1 MFRSVCKIVGIGFL
15 LTAASCSEVVEP
27 IQLSGLTVDA
37 TQQEEFEINVQ
48 PLTFDAAQKLNEM
61 HFERLVSRPGG
72 TSSANVVPE
81 KEITKSSFPS
91 TSKNQN
97 YKLGIGDEIT
107 LIQYVENVVSIG
119 TAGALI
125 EQGSADFSAT
135 KTPSIITTSGRVG
148 TDGSLL
154 LIGVGRINAL
164 GRSIEDLRDE
174 VRNIMIRDGG
184 APNFQ
189 MELSG
194 FNSQRAYLTTNTT
207 GSSVIPI
214 TDTQV
219 TLRDLIVR
227 SNLSLNENVLTIIE
241 IQRNG
246 ETYAFKLADI
256 LDENSPVV
264 DIRDQ
269 DHVFV
274 RSLAYKPGKV
284 FLLGGV
290 NPTVIPIKPEE
301 RQSMADALFAP
312 GGPLAVS
319 TAQRSAVYLLR
330 GRDPVQAYHLDA
342 RNPLSVVLADAV
354 ELRPNDI
361 VFVAE
366 QPISTFS
373 RTLGNLIPLRVFLR
387 DIRDNN
393 FP

>member
-81 KEITKSSFPS
+81 KEITKNSFPS

-119 TAGALI
+119 T
-125 EQGSADFSAT
+125 ADFSAT

-246 ETYAFKLADI
+246 ETYSFKLADI

-312 GGPLAVS
+312 GGPLAVP

-342 RNPLSVVLADAV
+342 RSPLSAVLADAV

-366 QPISTFS
+366 QPITTFN
-373 RTLGNLIPLRVFLR
+373 RTLASVFPLRVLLR
-387 DIRDNN
+387 DIRDGNL
-393 FP
+393 P

>member
-1 MFRSVCKIVGIGFL
+1 MFKTVYKIAAISL
-15 LTAASCSEVVEP
+15 CTAVASCSEVVEP
-27 IQLSGLTVDA
+27 IQLTGLSSDA
-37 TQQEEFEINVQ
+37 TEQEEFDINLQ
-48 PLTFDAAQKLNEM
+48 PLTFEAAQKLNAM
-61 HFERLVSRPGG
+61 PFERLVSLPGE

-81 KEITKSSFPS
+81 KEITKNSFPS

-97 YKLGIGDEIT
+97 YQLGIGDEIT
-107 LIQYVENVVSIG
+107 LIQYIDNVVSIG

-125 EQGSADFSAT
+125 EQGSADFSAS
-135 KTPSIITTSGRVG
+135 KSPSIITTRGRVG

-154 LIGVGRINAL
+154 LIGVGRINGL

-174 VRNIMIRDGG
+174 VRNIMIRNGG

-194 FNSQRAYLTTNTT
+194 FNSQRAYLTTNAN

-219 TLRDLIVR
+219 TLRDLIVK
-227 SNLSLNENVLTIIE
+227 SNLSLNERVLTIIE

-246 ETYAFKLADI
+246 ETYSFKLADI
-256 LDENSPVV
+256 LDGNSPVV
-264 DIRDQ
+264 DIQDQ

-290 NPTVIPIKPEE
+290 NPTIISIKPEE

-330 GRDPVQAYHLDA
+330 GRDPVHAYHLDA
-342 RNPLSVVLADAV
+342 RNPLSVALADAV

-366 QPISTFS
+366 QPITTFN
-373 RTLGNLIPLRVFLR
+373 RTLANVFPLRVLLR
-387 DIRDNN
+387 DIQDNN
-393 FP
+393 VP